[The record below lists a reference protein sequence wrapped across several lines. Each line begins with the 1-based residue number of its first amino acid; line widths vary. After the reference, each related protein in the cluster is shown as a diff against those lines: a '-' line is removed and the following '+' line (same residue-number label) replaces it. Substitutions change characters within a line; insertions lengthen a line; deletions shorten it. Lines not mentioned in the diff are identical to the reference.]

1 MCPHPHQSTMRVGT
15 VLKQVVKDS
24 LARALFWR
32 NWRRSETSDLELIHQ
47 GQSSKNKKQI
57 KTDQRT
63 MWYASPCVWNSVLPY
78 RLKINM
84 EANFASWPILTNSKG
99 ETFLKSELDWK
110 IVALT
115 LYRFD
120 CSSDCPSIIYPL
132 AIKDVKFT
140 SACRGHPFYQKV
152 WKPTLNEELQVCS
165 TPSTLLVSFYVYQL
179 SVPVRLRLW
188 TIL

>member
-1 MCPHPHQSTMRVGT
+1 
-15 VLKQVVKDS
+15 
-24 LARALFWR
+24 
-32 NWRRSETSDLELIHQ
+32 
-47 GQSSKNKKQI
+47 
-57 KTDQRT
+57 

-84 EANFASWPILTNSKG
+84 EANFASWPLLANSEG

-115 LYRFD
+115 LNRFD

-132 AIKDVKFT
+132 TINDIKFT
-140 SACRGHPFYQKV
+140 SACRGYHAYQKV

-165 TPSTLLVSFYVYQL
+165 TPSTPLVSFYLCISLAATVRIWLRTVLFFIYTIWSCKSLWIKWSRCLVCGGCGTKYDRSLNQNL
-179 SVPVRLRLW
+179 FSKTTGSWESNNHNSV
-188 TIL
+188 TD